1 MFLTDRHQTSSVIK
15 DDVKVGFPNVC
26 VCVCVCVYFKKI
38 KGLGN
43 PFVVEE
49 EEEVTSHS
57 VCLLQVWSHKEYPL
71 IPVGKLVL
79 NRNPTNY
86 FAEVEQLAF
95 DPSNMPPGVEPS
107 PDKML
112 QVNHPDVSH
121 THASR
126 TTLAGG
132 GGFDSPP
139 KATGFNPQCPQPNLQ
154 VSHLSVQP

>member
-1 MFLTDRHQTSSVIK
+1 M
-15 DDVKVGFPNVC
+15 C
-26 VCVCVCVYFKKI
+26 VCPFQKI

-43 PFVVEE
+43 PFVEQE
-49 EEEVTSHS
+49 EEEVTSQS
-57 VCLLQVWSHKEYPL
+57 VCLPQVWSHKEYPL

-112 QVNHPDVSH
+112 QVNQLDVSH
-121 THASR
+121 THKSR

-132 GGFDSPP
+132 GVRLPAESHWVQSPMST
-139 KATGFNPQCPQPNLQ
+139 A
-154 VSHLSVQP
+154 